1 MTIQDL
7 IKFYTKKEKHYPISD
22 CFIKAGY
29 GQKKNGYIKKA
40 KKENKRISC
49 EDAEPDQRWHF
60 LESYAS
66 TLDGKGDAKSMYRI
80 ICPELL
86 LWMAEAAG
94 IDSKVVTEA
103 EQRARAIID
112 NGTNGYAR
120 NKAGWEIKTNII
132 KWEMIE
138 KQISDKLIL

>member
-7 IKFYTKKEKHYPISD
+7 INFYSEKEEHYPISD
-22 CFIKAGY
+22 QFVKAEY
-29 GQKKNGYIKKA
+29 GQKKNGYINKA
-40 KKENKRISC
+40 KKANKTISC

-66 TLDGKGDAKSMYRI
+66 TLDAKADAKTAYRVV
-80 ICPELL
+80 CPELL

-94 IDSKVVTEA
+94 VDSKIVAEA
-103 EQRARAIID
+103 EQSARSIID
-112 NGTNGYAR
+112 NGTDGYAR
-120 NKAGWEIKTNII
+120 NKAGREIKNNII

-138 KQISDKLIL
+138 KQILL

>member
-7 IKFYTKKEKHYPISD
+7 IKFYIEKEKHYPISD
-22 CFIKAGY
+22 LFVKAGY

-40 KKENKRISC
+40 KKANKTISC

-66 TLDGKGDAKSMYRI
+66 TLDAKADVKTVYRV

-94 IDSKVVTEA
+94 VDSKIVAEA
-103 EQRARAIID
+103 EQSARVIID

-120 NKAGWEIKTNII
+120 NKAGREIKKNII

-138 KQISDKLIL
+138 KQILL

>member
-7 IKFYTKKEKHYPISD
+7 IKFYTEKEKHYLISD
-22 CFIKAGY
+22 LFVKTGY

-40 KKENKRISC
+40 KKANKTISW

-66 TLDGKGDAKSMYRI
+66 TLDGKADAKTVYRV

-94 IDSKVVTEA
+94 VDSKIVEQA
-103 EQRARAIID
+103 EQSARVIID

-120 NKAGWEIKTNII
+120 NKAGREIKKNII

-138 KQISDKLIL
+138 KQILL

>member
-1 MTIQDL
+1 MMIQDL
-7 IKFYTKKEKHYPISD
+7 IKFYTEKEKHYPISD
-22 CFIKAGY
+22 HFVKAGY

-40 KKENKRISC
+40 KKTNKTINCEN
-49 EDAEPDQRWHF
+49 AEPDQRWHF

-66 TLDGKGDAKSMYRI
+66 KLDGKADAKTVYRV

-94 IDSKVVTEA
+94 IDSKIVAEA
-103 EQRARAIID
+103 EQSARVIID

-120 NKAGWEIKTNII
+120 NKAAREIKKNII

-138 KQISDKLIL
+138 KQILL